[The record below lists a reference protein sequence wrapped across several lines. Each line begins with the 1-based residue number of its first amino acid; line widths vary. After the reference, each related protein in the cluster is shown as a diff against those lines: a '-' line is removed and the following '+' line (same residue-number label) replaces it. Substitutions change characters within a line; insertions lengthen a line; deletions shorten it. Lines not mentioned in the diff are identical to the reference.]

1 MDESLPGLREMRMFV
16 AVYEK
21 RSFTAAAEREF
32 ATQSG
37 VSQHVKQIEE
47 SLGVQLFDRLN
58 KTVEPTAA
66 GNLFYQHCLEVLAAS
81 AKALLALDT
90 FQSGLSGEVRFGLTP
105 TLATYQLAPAYLRL
119 TTQNPNASVAVI
131 DAPSNML
138 IDMVRARELD
148 FAIIPSISRPPPDLL
163 TTVFA
168 ATPAFL
174 VSSIT
179 HASSFVHG
187 QAIELDK
194 LAGLRLLAPDS
205 REHAQ
210 WIGSALDVP
219 PGPGPSY
226 QLDAVLA
233 TLDVIRQSE
242 WMAILPG
249 LLFVHDI
256 GADPSERDFRLNP
269 FSGSGLTLELLLVRP
284 PQLAPSPLTLAAI
297 QAIQQ
302 VTEEH
307 ILLLRTLSPNFLL
320 TAQARKDRQSHLVNV
335 VAHRPL
341 RAS

>member
-21 RSFTAAAEREF
+21 RSFTAAAAREF

-47 SLGVQLFDRLN
+47 SLGVQLFDRQ

-66 GNLFYQHCLEVLAAS
+66 GTLFYQHCLEVLAVNS
-81 AKALLALDT
+81 NALLALDA
-90 FQSGLSGEVRFGLTP
+90 FESGLSGEVRFGLTP
-105 TLATYQLAPAYLRL
+105 TLATHQLAPAYLLL
-119 TTQNPNASVAVI
+119 TKQNPNASIAVI

-138 IDMVRARELD
+138 IDMVRAKELD
-148 FAIIPSISRPPPDLL
+148 FAIIPSISQPPPDLV

-168 ATPAFL
+168 AAPAFL

-179 HASSFVHG
+179 HASGFGHG
-187 QAIELDK
+187 EPIELDK
-194 LAGLRLLAPDS
+194 LAGLKLLAPDS

-210 WIGSALDVP
+210 WVGSQLDVQSR
-219 PGPGPSY
+219 PGARY

-233 TLDVIRQSE
+233 TLDLIRQSE

-256 GADPSERDFRLNP
+256 SADPSERDFRLNP

-284 PQLAPSPLTLAAI
+284 PEPTPSPLTKAAI
-297 QAIQQ
+297 RAIQQ
-302 VTEEH
+302 VTQKH
-307 ILLLRTLSPNFLL
+307 ILLLRTFTSDNEPAVGQPR
-320 TAQARKDRQSHLVNV
+320 AQIGR
-335 VAHRPL
+335 
-341 RAS
+341 